1 MSESLK
7 IEKSDLIEFDEER
20 NYLCEHEGLTS
31 KVYFGLR
38 TVPERWRKT
47 LWDLYQESLH
57 ITDAIQDQ
65 CCYTEETFYQA
76 LVDEDYNKV
85 LMVTNDQP
93 VALLLGTNNLEKAK
107 VAYINPDFI
116 RSKFPQEVAE
126 GRFWYITC
134 LFVSPHLRSL
144 GLVRQMVLSAID
156 AIWEKDYVLAMDV
169 TDQRLFI
176 PEILVKLAQETSF
189 PIVKEKLGSQEYF
202 AFRKVSH

>member
-1 MSESLK
+1 M
-7 IEKSDLIEFDEER
+7 SDLLRIERLEHIEFDEER
-20 NYLCEHEGLTS
+20 SYLCEHEGLTS

-57 ITDAIQDQ
+57 IIDAIQDQ
-65 CCYTEETFYQA
+65 CCYTEDSFCQA
-76 LVDEDYNKV
+76 LVDKDYNKV
-85 LMVTNDQP
+85 LMVVDDHP

-116 RSKFPQEVAE
+116 RSRFPREVEE

-134 LFVSPHLRSL
+134 LFVSPQLRSL
-144 GLVRQMVLSAID
+144 GLVRQLVLSAID

-176 PEILVKLAQETSF
+176 PEILVRLAQETSF
-189 PIVKEKLGSQEYF
+189 PVVKEKLGSQEYF
-202 AFRKVSH
+202 AFRKDSH